1 MELPLLPTTMVGSY
15 PRPAWFRHQLEGR
28 DVLEAWKLA
37 AHAEAFDDAVRV
49 VIDDQERA
57 GLDVVTDGQM
67 WFDDY
72 QMGIRLLPLV
82 LARAHRGFGREKP
95 RHPARGK
102 ATGADAFVLD
112 EAGGVAVRGPIAR
125 GPIPMGESTTGVGA
139 HDPSAQSLRRRRSD
153 PTVDPRAFR
162 VRSDPRSL
170 CPLARPRRRV
180 PRRDRGASRMQAA
193 RTSSLEDLGAWIP
206 NLSGDKDFAWVREV
220 VDLTLAGVRASR
232 GTARTFRPWQRVG
245 QHSPRDDRR
254 RPIRAKILGRYAD
267 LESVDE
273 FVLDY
278 CLPRDGRHRGH
289 RLVSLGDASPSAPS
303 TSARSRSSRPIKS
316 STAQGPRGD
325 LRRPGDAHH
334 GLWNSSP
341 ATRRCRQARLAEAKR
356 PGGSARSRRMSQL
369 EIVGRS
375 SSHFTRTARFFAIEL
390 GVLHSFR
397 RRSSTSRPSTPAP
410 TRTTPRSED
419 PLHGAGER

>member
-49 VIDDQERA
+49 VMADQERA

-72 QMGIRLLPLV
+72 QMGIGSFLWYWLERIG
-82 LARAHRGFGREKP
+82 GFGREKL

-125 GPIPMGESTTGVGA
+125 GPIRMGELYRLASAHTTRPLKACVGA
-139 HDPSAQSLRRRRSD
+139 GPIQLSTLAHFESGPISD
-153 PTVDPRAFR
+153 RYALSHALAGVFRAEIEELL
-162 VRSDPRSL
+162 DAG
-170 CPLARPRRRV
+170 CPYI
-180 PRRDRGASRMQAA
+180 Q
-193 RTSSLEDLGAWIP
+193 LEDLGAWIP

-220 VDLTLAGVRASR
+220 VDLTLAGVRAR
-232 GTARTFRPWQRVG
+232 ARTAWHFCLGNAWGSTLRG
-245 QHSPRDDRR
+245 MTAGGY
-254 RPIRAKILGRYAD
+254 AKILGRYAD

-278 CLPRDGRHRGH
+278 ACREMAGIEAIACLPKDKRVAVGVVD
-289 RLVSLGDASPSAPS
+289 V
-303 TSARSRSSRPIKS
+303 RS
-316 STAQGPRGD
+316 
-325 LRRPGDAHH
+325 
-334 GLWNSSP
+334 
-341 ATRRCRQARLAEAKR
+341 
-356 PGGSARSRRMSQL
+356 L
-369 EIVGRS
+369 EIESPDQIVDRVRKVLAVISADRVTLTTDCGMKQLPRPVAVAKLAS
-375 SSHFTRTARFFAIEL
+375 LSEAARRLRTEL
-390 GVLHSFR
+390 
-397 RRSSTSRPSTPAP
+397 
-410 TRTTPRSED
+410 
-419 PLHGAGER
+419 AG